1 MEAVKNT
8 SIVTALFNWFVYLKR
23 WLPDSRVFQ
32 ISKSVSEVGGG
43 NNNGQHTLAMWNRV
57 PEANLESAAA
67 IEVNGVH
74 LGSVAAGIRYENRR
88 DLVAILLPTG
98 TSASAVFTT
107 NAFRAAPVELA
118 SRHLEM
124 SAGRPRILLINTGN
138 ANAGTGDPGIKAAL
152 QCCESAARIFECQT
166 HEVLPFS
173 TGVIGEDLPVDRI
186 VAALPDLRTQVRSD
200 GWVDAAWGILTTD
213 TRPKIESRE
222 FNVWGQSYSV
232 AGIAKGAGMLRPN
245 MATMLS
251 FITTDAALP
260 PYSLDRIL
268 RTAVDSSFHRIT
280 VDGDTSTNDAVVLAA
295 TGTAATAL
303 DQAASNELELQ
314 LARVVT
320 EVCIELAQGLV
331 RDGEGAT
338 RFVEIEVRGGRHE
351 TECLEVAF
359 TVAHS
364 PLVKTALFAAD
375 ANWGRILAAVGRA
388 PISQLDVGQVE
399 ISINGVLIASG
410 GKRAVSYQES
420 LLADSLDGR
429 EISVV
434 IDLGRGEAVERVWTS
449 DLSHD
454 YVRINAEYR
463 S

>member
-1 MEAVKNT
+1 M
-8 SIVTALFNWFVYLKR
+8 
-23 WLPDSRVFQ
+23 FQ
-32 ISKSVSEVGGG
+32 ISRLVSELGGG
-43 NNNGQHTLAMWNRV
+43 NINGQHTLAMWNRV
-57 PEANLESAAA
+57 PEANLESASG
-67 IEVNGVH
+67 ITVNGVH
-74 LGSVAAGIRYENRR
+74 LGSVAAGVRYENRR

-98 TSASAVFTT
+98 TTASAVFTT

-118 SRHLEM
+118 SQHLEV
-124 SAGRPRILLINTGN
+124 SAGCPRLLLINTGN
-138 ANAGTGDPGIKAAL
+138 ANAGTGEPGMKAAR
-152 QCCESAARIFECQT
+152 QCCESAAQVFDCQM

-186 VAALPDLRTQVRSD
+186 VAALPDLRMQVRSD
-200 GWVDAAWGILTTD
+200 GWIDAARGILTTD
-213 TRPKIESRE
+213 TRPKIASRE
-222 FNVWGQSYSV
+222 FSVGGQSYSV
-232 AGIAKGAGMLRPN
+232 AGVAKGAGMLRPN

-251 FITTDAALP
+251 FMTTDAALP
-260 PYSLDRIL
+260 PDSLDRIL
-268 RTAVDSSFHRIT
+268 RAAVDSSFHRIT

-295 TGTAATAL
+295 TGTATTTL
-303 DQAASNELELQ
+303 DQTASNKLELQ
-314 LARVVT
+314 LAKVVT
-320 EVCIELAQGLV
+320 EVCVELAQGLV

-338 RFVEIEVRGGRHE
+338 RFVEIEVRGGEHE
-351 TECLEVAF
+351 AECLDVAF

-388 PISQLDVGQVE
+388 PIAQLDVGKVE

-410 GKRAVSYQES
+410 GKRAISYRES

-429 EISVV
+429 EINVV
-434 IDLGRGEAVERVWTS
+434 IDLGRGQAVERVWTS